1 VRLTVTAAL
10 AVAAAVSGGGHPKPK
25 PKPGPPP
32 RVFAFVSRAGGAELA
47 RLEEVGRR
55 LDVVAPNW
63 YDLDPVAGTLRA
75 PVRGDTDELV
85 QASRRLG
92 FQLWPVVN
100 ARTGG
105 SAAWTPPAARARI
118 VSALRAAALGSGVT
132 GVTLD
137 IEELRPAQR
146 PAFTALVRAA
156 AAQLHADGRRLAVY
170 VPRPGPGE
178 GASYDWAA
186 IAAAADLLLASG
198 YNEHWA
204 GGRPGPVT
212 TSAGFAAVTTRA
224 LRLAGAR
231 KAVPVIG
238 AFGYRWPPGGR
249 GELVSTADAE
259 RLPGRRTA
267 GDGAARLRAGAD
279 TIDYETVSGLRARAR
294 AARAA
299 GARWLGLFSL
309 GREPARFWRGLRTAR
324 GSG

>member
-1 VRLTVTAAL
+1 
-10 AVAAAVSGGGHPKPK
+10 
-25 PKPGPPP
+25 
-32 RVFAFVSRAGGAELA
+32 VSRAGGAELA
-47 RLEEVGRR
+47 RLEQVGRL

-63 YDLDPVAGTLRA
+63 YDLDPAAGVLRA
-75 PVRGDTDELV
+75 PVRGEADVLV

-92 FQLWPVVN
+92 FQVWPVVN

-105 SAAWTPPAARARI
+105 SAAWTAPAARARI
-118 VSALRAAALGSGVT
+118 VSALRAAALGPGAA

-137 IEELRPAQR
+137 LEDLRPAQR

-170 VPRPGPGE
+170 VPRPGPGG

-212 TSAGFAAVTTRA
+212 TSTGFDAVTHRA

-238 AFGYRWPPGGR
+238 AFGYRWPPGGP
-249 GELVSTADAE
+249 GQLVSTADAE

-267 GDGAARLRAGAD
+267 ADGAARLRAGAD
-279 TIDYETVSGLRARAR
+279 TIDYETVAGLRARAG

-309 GREPARFWRGLRTAR
+309 GREPARFWHRLTTSRGT
-324 GSG
+324 G